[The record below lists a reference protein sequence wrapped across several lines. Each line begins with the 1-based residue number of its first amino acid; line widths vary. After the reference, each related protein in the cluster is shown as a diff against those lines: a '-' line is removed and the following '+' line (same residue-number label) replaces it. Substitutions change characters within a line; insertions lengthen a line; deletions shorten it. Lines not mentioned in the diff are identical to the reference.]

1 METSTAIAFCALFL
15 ATLSSATGE
24 CIRIVVGEVA
34 SGVRFAATVLGRP
47 PGHHAGPRLSLRE
60 GSNGFC
66 FFNNAVLALSALS
79 LEHALDERV
88 AVHLTV
94 DLRARLMTLL
104 ELATAKLADKA
115 RKWGHLFFPLVRT
128 QCKQNDHLP
137 DL

>member
-1 METSTAIAFCALFL
+1 METVLLCDSALSFSPL
-15 ATLSSATGE
+15 RPQQLDSASELSL
-24 CIRIVVGEVA
+24 GEVA

-104 ELATAKLADKA
+104 ELATAKLRRQGKEVGSSIFSA
-115 RKWGHLFFPLVRT
+115 RAHT
-128 QCKQNDHLP
+128 M
-137 DL
+137 